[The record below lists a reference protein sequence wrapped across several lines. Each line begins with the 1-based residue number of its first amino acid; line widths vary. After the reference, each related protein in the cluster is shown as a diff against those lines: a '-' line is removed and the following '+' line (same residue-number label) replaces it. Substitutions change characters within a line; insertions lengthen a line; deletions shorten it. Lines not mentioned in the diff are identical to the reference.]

1 MKARLPQGM
10 GGGPQNMQNMLRQ
23 AQKMQENLENKKA
36 ELEEKEYVVTSGGGM
51 VEITAKGDHTTKAI
65 GINPEVVDPEDVEML
80 EDMLVAALNETMR
93 QIDEESERELEKVT
107 GGLNIPGL

>member
-1 MKARLPQGM
+1 
-10 GGGPQNMQNMLRQ
+10 MQAEMAL
-23 AQKMQENLENKKA
+23 AQEQLA
-36 ELEEKEYVVTSGGGM
+36 ATVVEGVSGGGM
-51 VEITAKGDHTTKAI
+51 VKAKVNGHGDVLSVSI
-65 GINPEVVDPEDVEML
+65 SPEVVDPKDVEML